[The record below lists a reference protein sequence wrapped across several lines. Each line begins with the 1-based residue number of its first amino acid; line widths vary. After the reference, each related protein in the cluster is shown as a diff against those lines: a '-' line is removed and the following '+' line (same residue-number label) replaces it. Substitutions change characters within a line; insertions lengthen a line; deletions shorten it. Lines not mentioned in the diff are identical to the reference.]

1 MSSFLPTIVK
11 QLGYSTIVVGFIY
24 SILPILS
31 LITKP
36 IVGAIVDQF
45 RVKKTIFLSFILL
58 TGFSAFALLFVPE
71 IPLLQNTI
79 ELNCHDATYL
89 NVCPK
94 DNIPLSRC
102 EAKRVMGHLHEGL
115 VNCVVSIK
123 RFYFKFIH
131 YN

>member
-1 MSSFLPTIVK
+1 MTSFLPTIVK
-11 QLGYSTIVVGFIY
+11 QLGYSTIVVGVIY

-58 TGFSAFALLFVPE
+58 TGFTAFALLFVPE
-71 IPLLQNTI
+71 VPLLQNSI

-89 NVCPK
+89 NVCPR
-94 DNIPLSRC
+94 DNISLSKC
-102 EAKRVMGHLHEGL
+102 EAKRVMSYLHKSLINCE
-115 VNCVVSIK
+115 VNIK
-123 RFYFKFIH
+123 KILF
-131 YN
+131 